1 MQKPIIQN
9 DRDQRVYLYPEH
21 PAPLPIPRASRALS
35 AAFLYLRGL
44 SAYCRV
50 KQNRS
55 PNGAGLR
62 LSCGLLIFLIL
73 GCLPA

>member
-35 AAFLYLRGL
+35 AAFCIYAAYLL
-44 SAYCRV
+44 T
-50 KQNRS
+50 
-55 PNGAGLR
+55 AG
-62 LSCGLLIFLIL
+62 
-73 GCLPA
+73 